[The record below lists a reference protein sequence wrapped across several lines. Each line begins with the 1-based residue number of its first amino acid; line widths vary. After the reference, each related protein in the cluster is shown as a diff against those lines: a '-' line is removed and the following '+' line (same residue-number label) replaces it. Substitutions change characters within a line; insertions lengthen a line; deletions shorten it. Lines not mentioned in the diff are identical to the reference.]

1 MTTIDLLSEQKKL
14 IRTSSLFTLVLLV
27 ISFLI
32 LIICLHAYNE
42 IKALV
47 SSAAAIIDML
57 GFGII
62 PRLMLYIFLTVLF
75 LSALKYKIQFKMLGI
90 LTTVMGIVSFLMILS
105 DYAALHDIYN
115 EYVTGKFACNLEF
128 KILYNG
134 LIFNFIFL
142 LTALITVIKI
152 RKQLKSEGIRKRSI
166 LAETT
171 YEITQYVGLVCSFI
185 GIAFVLYIYSV
196 FSNNNLIISAFTKF
210 LIFTA
215 CIIIILPYIIMI
227 LYWINKL
234 SKEKDGSLIDE
245 KQKHDLTRSGLIAF
259 LFSILFILVFFLIN
273 QGRTGQIS
281 ALVYF
286 PLYLFATLLVFSISV
301 LYYFKKV

>member
-1 MTTIDLLSEQKKL
+1 
-14 IRTSSLFTLVLLV
+14 
-27 ISFLI
+27 
-32 LIICLHAYNE
+32 
-42 IKALV
+42 
-47 SSAAAIIDML
+47 ML

>member
-1 MTTIDLLSEQKKL
+1 MTTTDLLSEQKKQ
-14 IRTSSLFTLVLLV
+14 IRTSSHFALVLLV

-47 SSAAAIIDML
+47 PSSAAIIDIL
-57 GFGII
+57 GIGII

-75 LSALKYKIQFKMLGI
+75 LSALKYNIQFKLFGI
-90 LTTVMGIVSFLMILS
+90 LTTVMGIISFLMILS
-105 DYAALHDIYN
+105 DYTALHDIYN
-115 EYVTGKFACNLEF
+115 EYITGKFACNPEF

-142 LTALITVIKI
+142 LAAFITVMKI
-152 RKQLKSEGIRKRSI
+152 RKQVKSEGIKKRHV
-166 LAETT
+166 LVETT
-171 YEITQYVGLVCSFI
+171 YEITQYVGIICSII

-196 FSNNNLIISAFTKF
+196 FSNNNLIISEFTK
-210 LIFTA
+210 LLTFTA
-215 CIIIILPYIIMI
+215 CIIILLPYIIMI
-227 LYWINKL
+227 FYWIYKL
-234 SKEKDGSLIDE
+234 SKENEGSLLDE
-245 KQKHDLTRSGLIAF
+245 KQKHDLTWSGLLAF
-259 LFSILFILVFFLIN
+259 LFSIIFILVFFMIN
-273 QGRTGQIS
+273 HGRTGQIS

-286 PLYLFATLLVFSISV
+286 PFYLFATLLVFSISV

>member
-210 LIFTA
+210 LIF
-215 CIIIILPYIIMI
+215 IL
-227 LYWINKL
+227 
-234 SKEKDGSLIDE
+234 
-245 KQKHDLTRSGLIAF
+245 
-259 LFSILFILVFFLIN
+259 
-273 QGRTGQIS
+273 
-281 ALVYF
+281 
-286 PLYLFATLLVFSISV
+286 
-301 LYYFKKV
+301 

>member
-1 MTTIDLLSEQKKL
+1 MTTIDLLSEQKKQ
-14 IRTSSLFTLVLLV
+14 IRSRSLFTLVLLV

-47 SSAAAIIDML
+47 PSSAAIIDVL

-62 PRLMLYIFLTVLF
+62 PRLMLYIFLTVLL
-75 LSALKYKIQFKMLGI
+75 LSALKYNIKFKLFGI
-90 LTTVMGIVSFLMILS
+90 LTTVMGIVSFLMMLS

-115 EYVTGKFACNLEF
+115 EYITGKFACNSEF

-142 LTALITVIKI
+142 LIAFITVMKI
-152 RKQLKSEGIRKRSI
+152 RKQVKSEVIMKRSI
-166 LAETT
+166 LVETT
-171 YEITQYVGLVCSFI
+171 YEITQYVGIICSII

-196 FSNNNLIISAFTKF
+196 FSNNNLIISEFTKF
-210 LIFTA
+210 LTFAA
-215 CIIIILPYIIMI
+215 CIIILLPYIIMI
-227 LYWINKL
+227 FYWINKL
-234 SKEKDGSLIDE
+234 SKENDGSLIDE
-245 KQKHDLTRSGLIAF
+245 KQKHDLTSSGLIAF

-273 QGRTGQIS
+273 HGRTGQIS
-281 ALVYF
+281 AFVYF
-286 PLYLFATLLVFSISV
+286 PLYLFASLLVFSISV

>member
-1 MTTIDLLSEQKKL
+1 MKTIDLPSEHKEQ

-27 ISFLI
+27 ISFFM

-42 IKALV
+42 IKAQV
-47 SSAAAIIDML
+47 PSAASIIDTL

-75 LSALKYKIQFKMLGI
+75 LSALKYNIQFKLLGI

-115 EYVTGKFACNLEF
+115 EYITGKFACNLEF

-134 LIFNFIFL
+134 VFFNFIFL
-142 LTALITVIKI
+142 LTAFIAVIRI
-152 RKQLKSEGIRKRSI
+152 RKQVKSEVIKKRSI

-171 YEITQYVGLVCSFI
+171 YEITQYVGIVCSII
-185 GIAFVLYIYSV
+185 GIALVLYIYSV
-196 FSNNNLIISAFTKF
+196 FSNNNLIISGFTKF
-210 LIFTA
+210 LIFIA
-215 CIIIILPYIIMI
+215 CIIILLPYIIMI
-227 LYWINKL
+227 LYRINKF
-234 SKEKDGSLIDE
+234 SKENDGLLIDE
-245 KQKHDLTRSGLIAF
+245 KQKHDLARSGLVAF
-259 LFSILFILVFFLIN
+259 LFSILVISVFFMIN
-273 QGRTGQIS
+273 HGRTGQIS
-281 ALVYF
+281 AIVYF
-286 PLYLFATLLVFSISV
+286 PLYLFTTLLVFSISV